1 MPTLMTLEYDR
12 ENKQAVTM
20 LNLLLESGL
29 FKQRPSIDAAL
40 EDVKEGRINHYASL
54 EELKA
59 KFAHV

>member
-1 MPTLMTLEYDR
+1 MPTLMTLEYDK

-59 KFAHV
+59 KFAQV